1 MAFSFSQVTHVSN
14 KAERFLKVA
23 EAEGPFDAMAIIA
36 QFPIRSLRLKTLRF
50 LVRERRDAA
59 ATRSAV
65 LLGESVGQ
73 ALALG

>member
-1 MAFSFSQVTHVSN
+1 MAFGFSQVTHVSN

-23 EAEGPFDAMAIIA
+23 EAESPFDAMAIIA

-65 LLGESVGQ
+65 LLGESVGH